1 MVIFVLCALFIC
13 IKGVALDI
21 ALVCC
26 DVPKSY
32 CIERH
37 LVLYDVPKSYC
48 IERHF
53 VLYWYV
59 VMCLRVIV

>member
-37 LVLYDVPKSYC
+37 LVLY
-48 IERHF
+48 
-53 VLYWYV
+53 WYV